1 MHKDYRA
8 PKSLIQKDHQRTN
21 QWILHTQA
29 HLRTYLVQIGIK
41 QRDTQTRK
49 LWDIMNKKPRKL
61 CDIMNHKPRKLC
73 DIMQQKSI
81 WALKTQNNIN
91 MGKEEEIYVM
101 F

>member
-1 MHKDYRA
+1 
-8 PKSLIQKDHQRTN
+8 
-21 QWILHTQA
+21 
-29 HLRTYLVQIGIK
+29 
-41 QRDTQTRK
+41 
-49 LWDIMNKKPRKL
+49 MNKKPRKL